1 MEQEATRESKMK
13 RTTIVIALGVLC
25 AAPAAAVPPMVS
37 LKAQPTAVTYG
48 GSTTLSGTISIGRA
62 GLSVDILARDCG
74 QTAFKKAATA
84 TTTASGN
91 FSTAIK
97 PSATTV
103 YEAKLRSATSPPAT
117 VTVAPLVTLKK
128 IARGRFTVTVKAAQS
143 FVGKT
148 VVFQRLR
155 NGSWVRVKTVALTS
169 VATTTAPTQVSR
181 ARFRTKLAARLRVR
195 ALLPHAQ
202 AGSCY
207 AQATS
212 KTIRS

>member
-1 MEQEATRESKMK
+1 MR
-13 RTTIVIALGVLC
+13 RTTIAIALGLLC

-37 LKAQPTAVTYG
+37 LKAQPTIVTYG
-48 GSTTLSGTISIGRA
+48 GSTTLSGIVSIGRA
-62 GLSVDILARDCG
+62 GLSVDVLARDCG
-74 QTAFKKAATA
+74 QTAFKKAGTA
-84 TTTASGN
+84 TTTADGN

-97 PSATTV
+97 PSANTV
-103 YEAKLRSATSPPAT
+103 YEAKMRSATSPPAA

-128 IARGRFTVTVKAAQS
+128 LARGRFSITVAAARS
-143 FVGKT
+143 FVGKS

-155 NGSWVRVKTVALTS
+155 KGSWVKVKTVALTA
-169 VATTTAPTQVSR
+169 VATTTAPTQVSSVK
-181 ARFRTKLAARLRVR
+181 FRTKLGARLRVR
-195 ALLPHAQ
+195 AVLPLAQ